1 MKKFLLVLLIFSFV
15 SVANAQ
21 EMKIMLGGSFS
32 HYKIWPDLQFT
43 NFYLDDYSYEI
54 SFKSGLL
61 LGIGIEFSLSKRIAI
76 EVDALYFQKG
86 SKIQRVFP
94 LLEMSHDTED
104 LNLDAFSILS
114 LIKFRFFPGSS
125 PYVFAGGELS
135 HVYSDRESPSA
146 WIIPYEEMD
155 TFNIKRSF
163 DYGLVFGAGFE
174 MKEKIFTFFIE
185 GRYHLGLGNIA
196 KEPVDWESVKTRAFA
211 LIFGIK
217 I

>member
-1 MKKFLLVLLIFSFV
+1 
-15 SVANAQ
+15 
-21 EMKIMLGGSFS
+21 MLGGSFS
-32 HYKIWPDLQFT
+32 HYKIWPELK
-43 NFYLDDYSYEI
+43 FYPIMEDEYTYEI
-54 SFKSGLL
+54 SSKSGLL
-61 LGIGIEFSLSKRIAI
+61 LGIGIEFTLSKRMAI

-86 SKIQRVFP
+86 SKIQRVYP
-94 LLEMSHDTED
+94 LLEISQATED

-125 PYVFAGGELS
+125 PYVGAGVELS
-135 HVYSDRESPSA
+135 AVFSDRESPLA
-146 WIIPYEEMD
+146 WIIPYTEMN
-155 TFNIKRSF
+155 TFSIKRSF

-196 KEPVDWESVKTRAFA
+196 KEPVDWESVKTRAIA
-211 LIFGIK
+211 LIFGFK